1 MITTHVLDTARGGA
15 AAGVTVILEVREAP
29 QWTVVGRS
37 TTDANGRATALMQG
51 RPLVAGDYR
60 LTFDTAAYHR
70 AHGVAAP
77 FFSHVVIAFAV
88 TDLTTHYH
96 VPLLLS
102 PFGYSTYRG
111 T

>member
-1 MITTHVLDTARGGA
+1 MITTHVLDTSRGGA
-15 AAGVTVILEVREAP
+15 AVGIAVTLEVREAL
-29 QWTVVGRS
+29 QWNVVGNA
-37 TTDANGRATALMQG
+37 TTDANGRATTLMHG
-51 RPLVAGDYR
+51 RPLAAGEYR

-70 AHGVAAP
+70 QQGVASP
-77 FFSHVVIAFAV
+77 FFSHVVVTFCV
-88 TDLTTHYH
+88 TDAAGHYH

>member
-15 AAGVTVILEVREAP
+15 AAGLAVSLEVRESL
-29 QWTVVGRS
+29 QWNVIGRG
-37 TTDANGRATALMQG
+37 TTDANGRATTLMQG
-51 RPLVAGDYR
+51 RPLVAGEYR
-60 LTFDTAAYHR
+60 LTFDTAAYQR
-70 AHGVAAP
+70 KQGVPSP
-77 FFSHVVIAFAV
+77 FFSHVVVTFCV
-88 TDLTTHYH
+88 TDAAGHYH